1 MVEQQAESV
10 ISHHENGL
18 SAFISDDTVLRMSNA
33 IHQILTQSF
42 DIFSDLTD
50 NKEVKDEVLDA
61 QETEKFVFNLVQV
74 FRVFKRLRLSYEAL
88 NQQPKL
94 SIVEHS
100 ALAECEKSGFGQ
112 SLKTETSE
120 SIEDIFEA
128 IESVWRSILR
138 QFVGKPSLIP
148 NNSLWDFSDCTIE
161 DSSDNYCGL
170 CYLSVSKTSKETNAN
185 LIETVIGY
193 ENASY
198 HSICINFWINCVSEI
213 LPNK

>member
-1 MVEQQAESV
+1 
-10 ISHHENGL
+10 
-18 SAFISDDTVLRMSNA
+18 MSNA

-74 FRVFKRLRLSYEAL
+74 FRVFKRLQRSYEAINL
-88 NQQPKL
+88 QPTHL
-94 SIVEHS
+94 
-100 ALAECEKSGFGQ
+100 ALAESEKSGFGQ

>member
-1 MVEQQAESV
+1 
-10 ISHHENGL
+10 
-18 SAFISDDTVLRMSNA
+18 MSNA

-100 ALAECEKSGFGQ
+100 ASAEFEKSGFGQ

>member
-18 SAFISDDTVLRMSNA
+18 SAFISNDTVLRMSNA

-74 FRVFKRLRLSYEAL
+74 FRVFKRLQRSYEAINL
-88 NQQPKL
+88 QPT
-94 SIVEHS
+94 HS
-100 ALAECEKSGFGQ
+100 ASAEFEKSGFGQ

>member
-1 MVEQQAESV
+1 MVEQHTESV
-10 ISHHENGL
+10 FSHHENGL

-88 NQQPKL
+88 NQQPKHL
-94 SIVEHS
+94 AS
-100 ALAECEKSGFGQ
+100 AEFEKSGFGQ